1 MAAPALVLAEEH
13 LVRAVPPV
21 FLAAILLGINLC
33 SRGLTCRGSA
43 TPRAHRRGDLGQQA
57 NPSSAH
63 SPFRRREVVLV
74 RENQAGQLTS
84 ESQVIP
90 PVGDDEDGQR
100 VIWGT
105 NVSIAD
111 SMKRFRDFLLGFQRK
126 YRLRADGIEVAEGE
140 GEEFTYVEMLKMV
153 SHPWGEANFRCD
165 KLIYRP

>member
-1 MAAPALVLAEEH
+1 MAAPALVSAEEH
-13 LVRAVPPV
+13 LVHGVLPV
-21 FLAAILLGINLC
+21 FLVAISLGINLC
-33 SRGLTCRGSA
+33 SPRLMCRGSA

-126 YRLRADGIEVAEGE
+126 YRLRADGIEVADGE

-153 SHPWGEANFRCD
+153 SHLWGG
-165 KLIYRP
+165 KLI

>member
-1 MAAPALVLAEEH
+1 M
-13 LVRAVPPV
+13 
-21 FLAAILLGINLC
+21 
-33 SRGLTCRGSA
+33 SRGSA
-43 TPRAHRRGDLGQQA
+43 TPRAHRRGDLGQQV
-57 NPSSAH
+57 NPNSSH

-74 RENQAGQLTS
+74 HENQSGQLTS

-111 SMKRFRDFLLGFQRK
+111 SMKRFREFLLGFQKK

-140 GEEFTYVEMLKMV
+140 GEEYTYVEMLKTV
-153 SHPWGEANFRCD
+153 SHLWGC
-165 KLIYRP
+165 